1 MDYRENIKII
11 YTKQM
16 TEFLEN
22 AENIDIGNNNKKKL
36 TPHYLYSARY

>member
-1 MDYRENIKII
+1 MDDTENIKII

-22 AENIDIGNNNKKKL
+22 AEHIDIVNKNKKKL
-36 TPHYLYSARY
+36 TLHYLYSARY